1 MKKLKSQ
8 IILVEMDMFSQ
19 GVVLLMAENDEGIYE
34 ELIRKLIKPK
44 KEDMDDW
51 KECYR
56 ENNDADG
63 FTFTNRKHA
72 AWQVIVFMD
81 REGWKGTLVHETLHA
96 VERLC
101 EYRHIPINK
110 DTEELRAMM
119 LGHIFGK
126 VHEVIKV

>member
-1 MKKLKSQ
+1 MKRVKSQ
-8 IILVEMDMFSQ
+8 IILVTMDMFSQ
-19 GVVLLMAENDEGIYE
+19 GVVILMTENDESLYE

-63 FTFTNRKHA
+63 FTFTDRKHA
-72 AWQVIVFMD
+72 AWQIIVFMD
-81 REGWKGTLVHETLHA
+81 REGCKGTLVHETLHV

-101 EYRHIPINK
+101 EHRNIPITK

-119 LGHIFGK
+119 LGHIFMK